1 LDQVSGRGRSDDG
14 ASTHFAIA
22 SPIRGGC
29 RHQRIHRRRL
39 DHRLESSSDALG
51 WGGLD
56 SNVDGSIDWEQ
67 RVGNAHVALGT
78 RMTRS
83 SALPQRYQTRDTRP
97 SGPRLPRRS
106 GAAKWISLDTCRG
119 RDTPCPRAGKQKGA
133 PRDRPTRHRHRL
145 SGHRP
150 PVERRLGPTWANR
163 PPELQPAALGRNPSG
178 EVNGAATP
186 ACPGPMTPS
195 SREQHAVV
203 QGRHPGDGY
212 AGWEPMPGRGAG
224 AVRYGPS
231 GVDGPA

>member
-1 LDQVSGRGRSDDG
+1 MVATRSRPQAGEGAAEPLDQVSGRGRSDDG

-51 WGGLD
+51 WRGLDGKVD
-56 SNVDGSIDWEQ
+56 SNVDRSIDWEQ
-67 RVGNAHVALGT
+67 RVGNGHMALGT

-119 RDTPCPRAGKQKGA
+119 RDTPLPASRETEGRSPGSTDSA
-133 PRDRPTRHRHRL
+133 PAPIVRP
-145 SGHRP
+145 S
-150 PVERRLGPTWANR
+150 
-163 PPELQPAALGRNPSG
+163 PSG
-178 EVNGAATP
+178 
-186 ACPGPMTPS
+186 
-195 SREQHAVV
+195 
-203 QGRHPGDGY
+203 
-212 AGWEPMPGRGAG
+212 
-224 AVRYGPS
+224 
-231 GVDGPA
+231 